1 MSHNHQHT
9 HDHNCNHAHHDDHAH
24 DDHQT
29 EQSDNT
35 EQVQDLSHDE
45 LLDQIQHLSKEH
57 EIMRNQMLGAQAE
70 LQNVRK
76 RAERDIEQA
85 HKYGTKKLLQDFL
98 PVLDSLVKANEGLDS
113 NDPKVKALAEGVD
126 LTVKLLTGVLIKNG
140 VVMIDPAVGAPFNPE
155 TMEAVSMVP
164 HANVTSNCIIQV
176 LQKGYILNER
186 VVRAA
191 MVMVAA

>member
-1 MSHNHQHT
+1 MSHDHT
-9 HDHNCNHAHHDDHAH
+9 HKHDHNCNHAHDDDHAPQQA
-24 DDHQT
+24 DAS
-29 EQSDNT
+29 EQA
-35 EQVQDLSHDE
+35 QDLSHDE
-45 LLDQIQHLSKEH
+45 LLDQIQKLVKENDLL
-57 EIMRNQMLGAQAE
+57 RNQTLGAQAE

-98 PVLDSLVKANEGLDS
+98 PVLDSLVKANEGIDS
-113 NDPKVKALAEGVD
+113 TDPRVKALAEGVD

-140 VVMIDPAVGAPFNPE
+140 VVMIDPEVGAPFNPE

-164 HANVTSNCIIQV
+164 HAHAASNTVIQV
-176 LQKGYILNER
+176 LQKGYILNDR

>member
-1 MSHNHQHT
+1 MSHDHT
-9 HDHNCNHAHHDDHAH
+9 HKHDHNCNHAHDEDHASQQA
-24 DDHQT
+24 DAS
-29 EQSDNT
+29 EQA
-35 EQVQDLSHDE
+35 QDLSHEE
-45 LLDQIQHLSKEH
+45 LLDQVQKLVKENDLL
-57 EIMRNQMLGAQAE
+57 RNQTLGAQAE

-76 RAERDIEQA
+76 RAERDVEQA

-98 PVLDSLVKANEGLDS
+98 PVLDSLVKANEGIDS
-113 NDPKVKALAEGVD
+113 TDPKVKALAEGVD

-155 TMEAVSMVP
+155 TMEAVSMVAHP
-164 HANVTSNCIIQV
+164 GSASNSVIQV

>member
-1 MSHNHQHT
+1 MSHDHT
-9 HDHNCNHAHHDDHAH
+9 HKHDHNCNHAHDEDHASQQA
-24 DDHQT
+24 DAS
-29 EQSDNT
+29 EQA
-35 EQVQDLSHDE
+35 QDLSHDE
-45 LLDQIQHLSKEH
+45 LLDQVQKLVKENDLL
-57 EIMRNQMLGAQAE
+57 RNQTLGAQAE

-76 RAERDIEQA
+76 RAERDVEQA

-98 PVLDSLVKANEGLDS
+98 PVLDSLVKANEGIDS
-113 NDPKVKALAEGVD
+113 TDPKVKALAEGVD

-155 TMEAVSMVP
+155 TMEAVSMVTHP
-164 HANVTSNCIIQV
+164 GSASNSVIQV